1 MPSWEH
7 ALVKRASDTGAD
19 FLAKF
24 FRNML
29 CCGVRNCTSPGQ
41 GHKSSL
47 FFFSPTHWSKEGLA
61 AYWSSR
67 DHFSFKCF
75 WCLKLFAGYTPHC
88 KQPALPCKALP
99 LLHLSCTEAIL
110 STGFYGKGIYLVHL
124 SGLPAVLSPFSSS
137 TASGLV
143 CHHNPGTTQP
153 AFWLYSCNSPLESL

>member
-1 MPSWEH
+1 MLWLNGHLTQEQTFLPSSSGTCYVVEWGT
-7 ALVKRASDTGAD
+7 ALPQARDTKAP
-19 FLAKF
+19 F
-24 FRNML
+24 
-29 CCGVRNCTSPGQ
+29 
-41 GHKSSL
+41 